1 VEPIQDYLHAVAARL
16 VRDAP
21 LSDEKV
27 RCAWEMAVGA
37 GLARVSQAQAEA
49 DGTVR
54 VTADDPR
61 WKKEIAKGQGLILQ
75 RLQATLGPTVAR
87 RLLVTSRAGHGAAR
101 PRPAIT
107 G

>member
-27 RCAWEMAVGA
+27 RCAWQMAVGA
-37 GLARVSQAQAEA
+37 GLARVSQAHVEA

-54 VTADDPR
+54 VTADDAR
-61 WKKEIAKGQGLILQ
+61 WRKEIAKGRDVILQ
-75 RLQATLGPTVAR
+75 RLQATLGPTIAR
-87 RLLVTSRAGHGAAR
+87 RLVMTARGERGAL
-101 PRPAIT
+101 
-107 G
+107 